1 MVSTEAQKA
10 PKSQIDKFKEAA
22 REHGC
27 DEDEAAFEENLRRI
41 SEHKPK
47 KEKPAD

>member
-1 MVSTEAQKA
+1 MTGK
-10 PKSQIDKFKEAA
+10 KSQSEKFKEAA

-27 DEDEAAFEENLRRI
+27 DEDEAAFEKKLREI
-41 SEHKPK
+41 AQQKPK